1 LELSSIEQGEF
12 TTGTWGVN
20 IAKGTIGWT
29 DHDADS
35 HDGVFATLVFHV
47 KDNAPAGD
55 YTVTATYDEDDV
67 FNQAGDNVYF
77 DVIPGKVTVAA
88 AETAYYLVG
97 SMTNWQV
104 DAAYKLSRNTAQT
117 GAEEYYLDVNLAQGA
132 LLKIV
137 KATGTNIETWYPDG
151 MDNNYTV
158 DYAHSGDVVVY
169 FRPSANSSW
178 NNFHEG
184 GFFYISKLHTV
195 VIEIDPAGSGSATIS
210 PEQPDWNA
218 TVTLSAT
225 PNDGYHYDHTEIYQK
240 TSATTT
246 QQVNLSDM
254 NWNDSAKTFTMPDY
268 DIVIKV
274 YFAAHSWGTPTY
286 EWAEDN
292 STCTATHTCAVCGLT
307 ETETVNT
314 TYAVTTPP
322 TTTTVGEGT
331 YTATFTKQ
339 GFEQQT
345 KTVVIPKIPT
355 TVTIAYVD
363 FRHGVTL
370 QFDVLQITDGEEVPT
385 PEFREASYANI
396 YTYDDCRYDPD
407 DMWTTSVS
415 AFVTGDAVYVLKWIN
430 VYTVTFLDDSGVT
443 LKTVKVD
450 ENGTIPANEIPT
462 AEGCIY
468 TWYEDSLPFDLNT
481 TITRNVTL
489 QAKVKVNV
497 TIDPNN
503 GDESYVVPV
512 EKGATMSEPEQ
523 PINGDKV
530 FAGWFNGDTEFD
542 FSTQITAPITLTAHW
557 NERPTATIGTRIE
570 FADGAVQYNGTT
582 PYVIWSH
589 NAGIHEP
596 AFTVVGEDDTVLTRD
611 DYTFEYKEN
620 NKPGTGYIVVT
631 MNEGSQYLAPAYR
644 WFKIYLPASESLTV
658 ENVADGIR
666 LTWAPVED
674 AAGYVI
680 YRRAWSTTT
689 NGWTS
694 FERWYNVTGVTEW
707 KDGFDNS
714 HKVYAGTRYQY
725 GVKAFFAER
734 NDGFTG
740 DSMGGGENKPSGNYN
755 LGIVSPLKTTV
766 RITTRTLTAVT
777 SKDGKLTV
785 KWAGSK
791 VFTGYEVEVATDA
804 AFESIVKTET
814 IANAATYS
822 KVFEGL
828 TVGTT
833 YYVRIRSYHMF
844 ENTKYYGGWSEVKN
858 NTLQ

>member
-1 LELSSIEQGEF
+1 M
-12 TTGTWGVN
+12 
-20 IAKGTIGWT
+20 
-29 DHDADS
+29 
-35 HDGVFATLVFHV
+35 
-47 KDNAPAGD
+47 
-55 YTVTATYDEDDV
+55 DE
-67 FNQAGDNVYF
+67 
-77 DVIPGKVTVAA
+77 
-88 AETAYYLVG
+88 
-97 SMTNWQV
+97 
-104 DAAYKLSRNTAQT
+104 
-117 GAEEYYLDVNLAQGA
+117 
-132 LLKIV
+132 
-137 KATGTNIETWYPDG
+137 
-151 MDNNYTV
+151 
-158 DYAHSGDVVVY
+158 
-169 FRPSANSSW
+169 
-178 NNFHEG
+178 
-184 GFFYISKLHTV
+184 
-195 VIEIDPAGSGSATIS
+195 
-210 PEQPDWNA
+210 
-218 TVTLSAT
+218 
-225 PNDGYHYDHTEIYQK
+225 
-240 TSATTT
+240 
-246 QQVNLSDM
+246 
-254 NWNDSAKTFTMPDY
+254 
-268 DIVIKV
+268 
-274 YFAAHSWGTPTY
+274 PTY
-286 EWAEDN
+286 EWAADN
-292 STCTATHTCAVCGLT
+292 STVTATRVCANDAT
-307 ETETVNT
+307 HIETETVNT
-314 TYAVTTPP
+314 TYAVTTLP
-322 TTTTVGEGT
+322 TTTTEGVGT

-570 FADGAVQYNGTT
+570 FADGAVRYNGST

-707 KDGFDNS
+707 KDGSDNS

-740 DSMGGGENKPSGNYN
+740 DSMGGGENNPSGNYN